1 MIYRQI
7 YVEKILAFK
16 DTPFIKI
23 LAGIRRSG
31 KSTIMKMLVNHMKDS
46 GIDEGQIISIRFDSM
61 EYEGM
66 NSTELYSMLKGKLCR
81 SGRTYIFLDEIQE
94 VADWEKVANT
104 LLSDFDVDLYVTGSN
119 SKMMSS
125 ELSTYLT
132 GRYVTFKVFP
142 LSFPEYKSFRENIG
156 LKDCSLAQYIQFG
169 GFPAI
174 HLRDFSQE
182 EAYSVVRDIFN
193 SIIFTDIIRRGNI
206 KKTDMFE
213 RVIKYVL
220 QNIGNTFSANAI
232 SKFLKNEHR
241 SIDNE
246 TVYEYLKKLESA
258 YIIHRCPR
266 YDIKG
271 KEILKTQEKFY
282 IADPALLYSQLGF
295 SLNSVAAMLENIVF
309 LELLRRGYT
318 VHVGKYVDFEI
329 DFVATKREE
338 KLYIQVADRIERVET
353 ERREYERLLS
363 IHDNHRKILLLKD
376 DFAGGNYEGI
386 ETLNIAQWL
395 SGSGC

>member
-1 MIYRQI
+1 
-7 YVEKILAFK
+7 
-16 DTPFIKI
+16 
-23 LAGIRRSG
+23 
-31 KSTIMKMLVNHMKDS
+31 
-46 GIDEGQIISIRFDSM
+46 
-61 EYEGM
+61 
-66 NSTELYSMLKGKLCR
+66 
-81 SGRTYIFLDEIQE
+81 
-94 VADWEKVANT
+94 
-104 LLSDFDVDLYVTGSN
+104 
-119 SKMMSS
+119 
-125 ELSTYLT
+125 
-132 GRYVTFKVFP
+132 
-142 LSFPEYKSFRENIG
+142 
-156 LKDCSLAQYIQFG
+156 
-169 GFPAI
+169 
-174 HLRDFSQE
+174 
-182 EAYSVVRDIFN
+182 
-193 SIIFTDIIRRGNI
+193 
-206 KKTDMFE
+206 MFE

-282 IADPALLYSQLGF
+282 IADSALLYSQLGF

-338 KLYIQVADRIERVET
+338 KLYIQMADRIER
-353 ERREYERLLS
+353 
-363 IHDNHRKILLLKD
+363 
-376 DFAGGNYEGI
+376 GGKQSEENM
-386 ETLNIAQWL
+386 
-395 SGSGC
+395 SGSFPFTTTTEKFSC